1 MPEHTRGPVVHEG
14 SGRGGNEASVAAL
27 RVALEARIVDL
38 RTAHERLA
46 AGSAEPGR
54 AALDRLLAA
63 LDALHAEW
71 QALAPDLLTGDE
83 PARPETVPEQREVL
97 RAMRKLAY
105 LRARVLASTRR
116 RRP

>member
-1 MPEHTRGPVVHEG
+1 VHQG
-14 SGRGGNEASVAAL
+14 SGRSAKDASAAAL
-27 RVALEARIVDL
+27 RAALEARIVDL

-54 AALDRLLAA
+54 AALDRLLEA
-63 LDALHAEW
+63 LDAQHAEW

-105 LRARVLASTRR
+105 LRARVLSTSRR